1 MMVAPSNRPGG
12 ATVGFSTTG
21 AVERAS
27 CVRPVAMFLE
37 HGRLIDVTSCIPAA
51 GRIEC
56 RGATIVTAWGRIAEL
71 LGEDLD
77 DIELL
82 GRGSSGA
89 VYRAT
94 ERSLGRTVAVKVF
107 RRFTGDETDRV
118 FAEAK
123 AQASLS
129 WHANVVSLYRRG
141 VTQDGFPYIVMEYAP
156 GGSLED
162 RVRDAGPLD
171 EATWRRA
178 GAELAAA
185 LAVAHDAG
193 VVHCD
198 VKPSNVLFA
207 ADGSVRLADFG
218 IARATGM
225 TSGTL
230 DSIEGSIGYVPPEL
244 LDGQRPVPANDVYSM
259 ALTLAFA
266 QSGHPPF
273 PEGLTLAQAVA
284 AVQAGPPELE
294 LAQHCSDPVAAELL
308 ERSYARDPAARP
320 DAGRIAA
327 ALQSGGDASKVTTAP
342 RHTPGRSRRLW
353 TAVAAVVLIGV
364 AGLLLQR
371 PSREPAFDIEP
382 ASDIEPVFDL
392 CSEYET
398 YARDRE
404 DLIADVTPE
413 LAVSHSAVGVVD
425 RMLNTYPE
433 KFAELSKPFIDDVI
447 DHGFVDGD
455 VTAQQLATVVTAEN
469 LRVLDDGERFLND
482 GENREVDAVDLPPY
496 LQEPARVFSEVNEYA
511 ASECPKVS
519 TDFTRLKAAL
529 KWTIRQKLTNPG
541 FLDSF
546 FDDPDSYEVIDAHSA
561 LLIATY
567 AWGFFEDM
575 LSTRTD
581 WLFETFERQDDV
593 RRVISTAYPEAL
605 LKAVQLNPGLIESV
619 RQPEWAA
626 DLQLGLD
633 RASPAARAWIA
644 MEYRSQIEA
653 IGATVPEPE

>member
-1 MMVAPSNRPGG
+1 
-12 ATVGFSTTG
+12 
-21 AVERAS
+21 
-27 CVRPVAMFLE
+27 MFLE
-37 HGRLIDVTSCIPAA
+37 QGRLIDVTSCNPAA

-107 RRFTGDETDRV
+107 GRFSGDETDRV
-118 FAEAK
+118 ITEAK

-129 WHANVVSLYRRG
+129 WHANVVSLYGSG
-141 VTQDGFPYIVMEYAP
+141 VTPDGFPYLVMEYAP

-162 RVRDAGPLD
+162 RVRDTGPLD
-171 EATWRRA
+171 EAAWRRA

-266 QSGHPPF
+266 QSGRPPF

-284 AVQAGPPELE
+284 AVQAGPPALE
-294 LAQHCSDPVAAELL
+294 LAQHCSEPVAAKLL
-308 ERSYARDPAARP
+308 ERSYAKDPTVRPAARE
-320 DAGRIAA
+320 IAA
-327 ALQSGGDASKVTTAP
+327 ALQSGGGSSKVGGVP
-342 RHTPGRSRRLW
+342 RRNPGRPRRLW
-353 TAVAAVVLIGV
+353 TAVAAVVLVGVVGAVLIGV
-364 AGLLLQR
+364 DRSRLQR
-371 PSREPAFDIEP
+371 PSREPAFD
-382 ASDIEPVFDL
+382 L
-392 CSEYET
+392 CSEYKA

-404 DLIADVTPE
+404 DLITNVSEE
-413 LAVSHSAVGVVD
+413 LEVSGSPVEVAD
-425 RMLNTYPE
+425 RMLNTYPAR
-433 KFAELSKPFIDDVI
+433 FAELSKPFIDDVV
-447 DHGFVDGD
+447 DRGLVDGD

-469 LRVLDDGERFLND
+469 LGVLDGGKRFLND
-482 GENREVDAVDLPPY
+482 GENRAVDTVDLPPY
-496 LQEPARVFSEVNEYA
+496 LQEPSRVFSEVNEYA
-511 ASECPKVS
+511 ASKCPDVS
-519 TDFTRLKAAL
+519 TDFTKRKERLNSAIGYNL
-529 KWTIRQKLTNPG
+529 RSPH
-541 FLDSF
+541 FLDRF
-546 FDDPDSYEVIDAHSA
+546 FQDPDSYGVIDAHTA
-561 LLIATY
+561 LLIATF
-567 AWGFFEDM
+567 AWGFFEEM
-575 LSTRTD
+575 LSIRTD

-593 RRVISTAYPEAL
+593 RRVLSTQHPEAM
-605 LKAVQLNPGLIESV
+605 LKAVQLNPDLIESLQ
-619 RQPEWAA
+619 RPEWLA
-626 DLQLGLD
+626 DLQAGID
-633 RASPAARAWIA
+633 RASPAARAGIA